1 MPSRKSKGADASQM
15 SQGKTSDKSGSDVL
29 SAEDND
35 DTKKGKKRKK
45 KKGRKNDGDDFEKTT
60 QMATNKEGMDSSL
73 ASGRRRSTI
82 GGEGAGRRRSVSST
96 ERVAPPDR
104 RKSVPDG
111 GRRKSL
117 ASAGSGPPSGM
128 PMGPMGP
135 MGPMEPMGTGPMAPR
150 DPRYMKAYR
159 GPYDMSSLTCSCQGC
174 WCRCCQEL
182 RNPSK
187 QWLSEAGE
195 DNRKESTRIETV
207 LNFGRCDTTGM
218 PLQNQASISK
228 VASEPALR
236 QYGSQGMSAVA
247 CDNSDVNVTVRT
259 SKSRSGIDQMPG
271 SDSDITVNIRVVFR
285 DSHGEEASMT
295 SVVRT
300 RPDGREVRPDVV
312 KSTPSSAAV
321 DEVRKKV
328 SSEDVPGAVRSTD
341 AVSDIPANASGSQG
355 SHGKEV
361 VKPASSKTM
370 LPPPQAAPTIEN
382 EQDKRAGGIER
393 LDVPALDYIRVSYS
407 IHGSSFKDSETG
419 ISVDIGPPGQSGSGS
434 QPAVSRGTGSAECVA
449 LADLETLSA
458 NLLKKV
464 QTLRRIHM
472 ENKARR
478 GMSGAPY
485 PAMFPGPPPA
495 YAAAAFEGAVSGMS
509 AQSDAQGERS
519 TKKRKRPRKSKGYR
533 SADA

>member
-1 MPSRKSKGADASQM
+1 M
-15 SQGKTSDKSGSDVL
+15 SQGKPSDKSGSDVL

-45 KKGRKNDGDDFEKTT
+45 KKGRKNDDDDFEKTT
-60 QMATNKEGMDSSL
+60 QGSALKKEGMDSSP

-82 GGEGAGRRRSVSST
+82 GGEGAGRRKSVSST
-96 ERVAPPDR
+96 EKAVPTDR
-104 RKSVPDG
+104 RKSVSGTELTAKDRSKSIVPDG
-111 GRRKSL
+111 GRRKSV
-117 ASAGSGPPSGM
+117 ASARSGPPQGM
-128 PMGPMGP
+128 PMGPV
-135 MGPMEPMGTGPMAPR
+135 
-150 DPRYMKAYR
+150 DPRYMKG
-159 GPYDMSSLTCSCQGC
+159 GPCDMSSFTCSCQGC

-195 DNRKESTRIETV
+195 NNRKESTRIETV
-207 LNFGRCDTTGM
+207 LNFGRCDSTGI

-228 VASEPALR
+228 VASEPALM
-236 QYGSQGMSAVA
+236 QYGSRGMSGVA

-259 SKSRSGIDQMPG
+259 NMSRSGIDQMTG

-285 DSHGEEASMT
+285 DSRGEEASMT

-300 RPDGREVRPDVV
+300 RADGREVRPDVV
-312 KSTPSSAAV
+312 KSTPGSAAV
-321 DEVRKKV
+321 DEVRTKV

-341 AVSDIPANASGSQG
+341 AVTDIPATASGSQG
-355 SHGKEV
+355 SLGKEV
-361 VKPASSKTM
+361 VKPAPIKTM

-382 EQDKRAGGIER
+382 ERDKRAGSIER

-419 ISVDIGPPGQSGSGS
+419 ISVDTGLPRQSGSGS
-434 QPAVSRGTGSAECVA
+434 QPATSRGTGSAECVA

-495 YAAAAFEGAVSGMS
+495 YAAAGFEGAVSGMS
-509 AQSDAQGERS
+509 TQSDAQGERS
-519 TKKRKRPRKSKGYR
+519 TKKRKRSRKSKGYR